1 VSIKV
6 RIEDA
11 LFLWDHGRREGAF
24 LSALIAVAATSRQRF
39 AASKVRDREAFERFL
54 ESTHS
59 IRLAVEYRGALHS
72 IEHIFYKWFRC
83 ELVHEGALPIDI
95 EFLTDVDPRQLSIRA
110 GGAPAFVLRISPGW
124 FHHLVG
130 AVIKAPENH
139 VLFSTGSFL

>member
-1 VSIKV
+1 VSIKE

-24 LSALIAVAATSRQRF
+24 LSALVAAAATSRQRF
-39 AASKVRDREAFERFL
+39 TAPSIGDREAFERFL

-59 IRLAVEYRGALHS
+59 IRLAVEYRGDVHP

-95 EFLTDVDPRQLSIRA
+95 EFMTDVDPYQLSVRA
-110 GGAPAFVLRISPGW
+110 GGAPDFVLRISPGW
-124 FHHLVG
+124 FHHLVD
-130 AVIKAPENH
+130 AVIKAPENGA
-139 VLFSTGSFL
+139 LFTPESPT